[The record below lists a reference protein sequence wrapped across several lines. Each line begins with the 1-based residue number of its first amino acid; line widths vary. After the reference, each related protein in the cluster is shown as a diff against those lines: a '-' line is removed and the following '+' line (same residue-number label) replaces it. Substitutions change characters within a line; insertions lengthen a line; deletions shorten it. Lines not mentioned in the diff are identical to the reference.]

1 MLLTMQNIR
10 RPKLL
15 CAVAILQDCSAGREK
30 MVYCT
35 KCGNNNADGA
45 AVCVNCGA
53 PLEGASGESRP
64 YVRHGN
70 YEREYGYRRRGTP
83 VIGIFIG
90 LIIIFAGFAL
100 LVSEVYGVD
109 IPWGPIIIIFIGVF
123 VLARLLQVRSRRR

>member
-1 MLLTMQNIR
+1 MLLAMQKSR
-10 RPKLL
+10 RPKVL
-15 CAVAILQDCSAGREK
+15 CAVIILRDCSAGREK

-35 KCGNNNADGA
+35 KCGTNNADGA

-53 PLEGASGESRP
+53 PLQGASGESRP
-64 YVRHGN
+64 YVRHGT
-70 YEREYGYRRRGTP
+70 YAREYNYHRRGTP
-83 VIGIFIG
+83 VLGIFIG

-123 VLARLLQVRSRRR
+123 VLVRLLQVRSRGR